1 MISRVIIAHRRK
13 VTRDCSMRV
22 SISRNGKF
30 PSRDDTK
37 SQSKNDQAPSFAV
50 IHSTGEKFA
59 AAAATIPRAISR
71 AVIDIRARARVD
83 QSYFCRS
90 GGTMTRTWNVAI
102 RDSFPRRNSGIRG
115 YSARVELT
123 SLATLLF
130 VVRCNLRS
138 GRKAYEIERG
148 CAREQRQICVYEE
161 DARAHWYTEPP
172 T

>member
-1 MISRVIIAHRRK
+1 MGNLDRNDLSR
-13 VTRDCSMRV
+13 DYCSSTKSHKGLLDACV
-22 SISRNGKF
+22 DFADGRNDKF

-71 AVIDIRARARVD
+71 AVIDIRARARVRSNAD

-90 GGTMTRTWNVAI
+90 AGTMTRTWNVAI

-130 VVRCNLRS
+130 ASSAAISALAEKHTR
-138 GRKAYEIERG
+138 
-148 CAREQRQICVYEE
+148 
-161 DARAHWYTEPP
+161 
-172 T
+172 